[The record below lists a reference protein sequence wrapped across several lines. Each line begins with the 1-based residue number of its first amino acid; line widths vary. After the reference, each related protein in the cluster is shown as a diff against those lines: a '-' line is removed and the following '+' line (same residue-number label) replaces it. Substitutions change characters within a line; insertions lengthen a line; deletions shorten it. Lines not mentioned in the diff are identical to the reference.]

1 MNLLRA
7 GFSRVNITP
16 MLGIFVTGYFK
27 PRYAEGVLDEL
38 EINTLALAYG
48 DTKVVL
54 MSADLCGINQ
64 KLGKILTEDVCAATG
79 LPREGVYI
87 HTTHT
92 HTGPA
97 MPGRCC
103 EEAEGALVDEYWQF
117 LRRKFADA
125 AVMALADLKPAKMG
139 YGIGDAPNISFIRR
153 FRMKDGSIK
162 TNPGVNN
169 PDIVAPV
176 GEVDTRVNVVR
187 FDREG
192 GDTLVFVNF
201 GDHPDVVGGNLIS
214 ADWPRFLRETVE
226 KTLYDTKCVFFNGAQ
241 GDVNH
246 VNVHPTGGYLN
257 DMFMDFDDVARG
269 YGHSRYMGRVVAGG
283 VLQAFDKVKYVDV
296 ESLKSERR
304 TIRVPANRATAEEL
318 VQAHKI
324 NDLHNA
330 GRDEDIPFKGM
341 MLTTVVAE
349 AGRMVRLENGP
360 DFFDMEL
367 SGVAV
372 GPVALIGIPGEPF
385 NGVGLGLK
393 AAEGWELV
401 CPCCLVNGSEAYF
414 PMRECYEE
422 GGYEARSSSM
432 KAGCAEL
439 IIEEGTKLLD
449 GLR

>member
-1 MNLLRA
+1 MSQLFA

-38 EINTLALAYG
+38 EINTLALACG
-48 DTKVVL
+48 DTKVLL

-64 KLGKILTEDVCAATG
+64 KLSKILAEDICAATG
-79 LPREGVYI
+79 LTRESVYI

-103 EEAEGALVDEYWQF
+103 EEAEGELIDEYWQF

-226 KTLYDTKCVFFNGAQ
+226 KTLDDTKCVFFNGAQ

-296 ESLKSERR
+296 ETLKAERR
-304 TIRVPANRATAEEL
+304 TIRIPSNRATAEEL
-318 VQAHKI
+318 VLAHKY

-330 GRDEDIPFKGM
+330 GRDADIPYKGM

-432 KAGCAEL
+432 KAGCAEQ
-439 IIEEGTKLLD
+439 IIEEGTQLLN

>member
-1 MNLLRA
+1 MSQLFA

-27 PRYAEGVLDEL
+27 PRYADGVLDEL
-38 EINTLALAYG
+38 EINTIALSCG
-48 DTKVVL
+48 DAKALL

-64 KLGKILTEDVCAATG
+64 KLAKILTEDICAATG
-79 LPREGVYI
+79 LPRESVYL

-103 EEAEGALVDEYWQF
+103 EEAEGVLIDEYWQS

-125 AVMALADLKPAKMG
+125 AVLALADLKPAKMG

-201 GDHPDVVGGNLIS
+201 GDHPDVVGGSKIS

-226 KTLYDTKCVFFNGAQ
+226 KTLDDTKCVFFNGAQ
-241 GDVNH
+241 GDINH

-257 DMFMDFDDVARG
+257 DMFMDFDDVSRG

-283 VLQAFDKVKYVDV
+283 VLQAFDKVKYVEV
-296 ESLKSERR
+296 ETLRTDRK
-304 TIRVPANRATAEEL
+304 TIRIPSNRATAEEL
-318 VQAHKI
+318 VEAHKI

-432 KAGCAEL
+432 KAGCAEQ
-439 IIEEGTKLLD
+439 IIEEGTALLNS
-449 GLR
+449 LR

>member
-1 MNLLRA
+1 
-7 GFSRVNITP
+7 
-16 MLGIFVTGYFK
+16 
-27 PRYAEGVLDEL
+27 
-38 EINTLALAYG
+38 
-48 DTKVVL
+48 
-54 MSADLCGINQ
+54 
-64 KLGKILTEDVCAATG
+64 
-79 LPREGVYI
+79 
-87 HTTHT
+87 
-92 HTGPA
+92 
-97 MPGRCC
+97 
-103 EEAEGALVDEYWQF
+103 
-117 LRRKFADA
+117 
-125 AVMALADLKPAKMG
+125 
-139 YGIGDAPNISFIRR
+139 
-153 FRMKDGSIK
+153 
-162 TNPGVNN
+162 
-169 PDIVAPV
+169 
-176 GEVDTRVNVVR
+176 
-187 FDREG
+187 
-192 GDTLVFVNF
+192 
-201 GDHPDVVGGNLIS
+201 VVGGNLIS

-226 KTLYDTKCVFFNGAQ
+226 KTLDGTKCVFFNGAQ

-257 DMFMDFDDVARG
+257 DMFMDFDDVSRG

-296 ESLKSERR
+296 ETLKADRR
-304 TIRVPANRATAEEL
+304 TIRVPSNRATAEEL
-318 VQAHKI
+318 VEAHKI

-372 GPVALIGIPGEPF
+372 GPVAMVGVPGEPF

-393 AAEGWELV
+393 AAEGWELI
-401 CPCCLVNGSEAYF
+401 CPCCLTNGSEAYF

-439 IIEEGTKLLD
+439 IIEEGTALLD
-449 GLR
+449 SLR